1 MRRALATVVCAST
14 VWGATPTAV
23 AGWGATP
30 TAVAGWGAT
39 PTAVAGWGAVPTA
52 KAGPPT
58 APVRSPIEVP
68 DDDAGA
74 VDLAEA
80 AWSRGGWT
88 EVRDVLEPVATD
100 PARLQDSRLREK
112 ALCLLA
118 DATVND
124 TSLDEEERREQAA
137 EYLERLLDVDPG
149 WRLPPAIYSPELFE
163 LFAEVQDARS
173 QRTSAQCEADRMACQ
188 ADLAD
193 TTADLEDMRRRY
205 ADLQQR
211 YQDQEIE
218 VRDRV
223 ARSRVFAAI
232 PFGVGHFYNGEPAL
246 GGSFLAAEVIIGGTG
261 LGLILYRTVAD
272 GCRREE
278 GYQRGSL
285 VCANRDLDAILRRRK
300 AEEALGWVF
309 LGTLA
314 LDVVLAQIRFRPFKT
329 ESVERV
335 ARRELDAGGAPG
347 DGPRRRDR
355 KPRANLRPSFGAPA
369 RGFTLGVSGR
379 F

>member
-1 MRRALATVVCAST
+1 MRRALATVVCASMA
-14 VWGATPTAV
+14 WGAAPTARAAPTAAPTAG
-23 AGWGATP
+23 AGWGTVSTVSAAPATAP
-30 TAVAGWGAT
+30 TA
-39 PTAVAGWGAVPTA
+39 
-52 KAGPPT
+52 
-58 APVRSPIEVP
+58 VP
-68 DDDAGA
+68 DDDGEA
-74 VDLAEA
+74 VERAEA
-80 AWSRGGWT
+80 AWSRGGWS
-88 EVRDVLEPVATD
+88 EVREVLEPVASD

-124 TSLDEEERREQAA
+124 ASLDEEERREQAA

-149 WRLPPAIYSPELFE
+149 WRLPPAIYSPELCE

-205 ADLQQR
+205 AGLQQR
-211 YQDQEIE
+211 YEDQEVE
-218 VRDRV
+218 VRERV
-223 ARSRVFAAI
+223 ARSRVFAAF
-232 PFGVGHFYNGEPAL
+232 PFGIGHFYNGEPAF

-314 LDVVLAQIRFRPFKT
+314 LDVFLAQFRFRPFKT

-335 ARRELDAGGAPG
+335 PRRELDAGGAPG
-347 DGPRRRDR
+347 DGRRRRDR
-355 KPRANLRPSFGAPA
+355 KPRANFRPSIGAPA

>member
-1 MRRALATVVCAST
+1 MRRALAIVVCAS
-14 VWGATPTAV
+14 VAWGV
-23 AGWGATP
+23 
-30 TAVAGWGAT
+30 
-39 PTAVAGWGAVPTA
+39 VPTA
-52 KAGPPT
+52 WAGPG
-58 APVRSPIEVP
+58 AAADRSSRTIP
-68 DDDAGA
+68 DDDGEA
-74 VDLAEA
+74 VTQAEA

-124 TSLDEEERREQAA
+124 PILDEDERRVQAA
-137 EYLERLLDVDPG
+137 EYLERMLDVDPG

-163 LFAEVQDARS
+163 LFAEVQDTRS
-173 QRTSAQCEADRMACQ
+173 QRTSQQCEADRMACQ

-193 TTADLEDMRRRY
+193 NGAKLEDLRHRYDDLQRRY
-205 ADLQQR
+205 DD
-211 YQDQEIE
+211 QDVE
-218 VRDRV
+218 VRERV

-232 PFGVGHFYNGEPAL
+232 PFGIGHFYNGEPAL
-246 GGSFLAAEVIIGGTG
+246 GGSFLAAEVILGGAG
-261 LGLILYRTVAD
+261 LGLILYRTIAD

-278 GYQRGSL
+278 GFQRGSL

-309 LGTLA
+309 LGSLA
-314 LDVVLAQIRFRPFKT
+314 LDVFLAQYRFRPFKT

-335 ARRELDAGGAPG
+335 PRRELDASGAPG
-347 DGPRRRDR
+347 DGRRRRGR
-355 KPRANLRPSFGAPA
+355 KPRANVRPSIGAPA